1 MVKYSIKDDTV
12 LQINGKQ
19 INLKHN
25 ILKVL
30 VIKNLL
36 IVHLFDSYEKRGVVD
51 MAKQPLNN
59 IYAVSDKGDIVWNIK
74 EFFRPNNP
82 YTGVKVLEHDNC
94 FTGISINNEGNL
106 VVNTFMGIAYILDVE
121 KKVIIG
127 HFVTK

>member
-1 MVKYSIKDDTV
+1 MVKYSIKDDTA

-19 INLKHN
+19 INFKHN

-59 IYAVSDKGDIVWNIK
+59 IYAISDKGDIIWNIRDFVQ
-74 EFFRPNNP
+74 ED
-82 YTGVKVLEHDNC
+82 YC
-94 FTGISINNEGNL
+94 YTGISVDDNGNL
-106 VVNTFMGIAYILDVE
+106 IANTFIGIAQIIDVKN
-121 KKVIIG
+121 KKLVG
-127 HFVTK
+127 RKVTK